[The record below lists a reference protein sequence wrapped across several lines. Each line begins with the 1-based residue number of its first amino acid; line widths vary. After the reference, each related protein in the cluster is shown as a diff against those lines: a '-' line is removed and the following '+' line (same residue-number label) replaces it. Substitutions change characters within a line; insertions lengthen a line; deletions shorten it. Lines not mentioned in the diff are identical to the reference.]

1 MNHSHGHEHEYDFE
15 ASPGLPEPLPARE
28 KILWQ
33 GAPQWRAMAW
43 HVFHVRKVALYF
55 AAMWL
60 WQAAYLWEQGG
71 DTSAMVQSLSISAS
85 LAVMGLGLLLGSAW
99 MSARNALYTITDRR
113 VVMRYG
119 IALTLTYNLPFARI
133 DAADVRL
140 WNNQGVGDISL
151 QLNRSDRI
159 GWVHLW
165 PHNRPWHMKHPQP
178 SLRCVANASEAG
190 RVLAQAWSVLR
201 NSPMAAPAATLT
213 PANSTPQG
221 VQTQWA

>member
-1 MNHSHGHEHEYDFE
+1 
-15 ASPGLPEPLPARE
+15 
-28 KILWQ
+28 
-33 GAPQWRAMAW
+33 
-43 HVFHVRKVALYF
+43 
-55 AAMWL
+55 
-60 WQAAYLWEQGG
+60 LWERGSELT
-71 DTSAMVQSLSISAS
+71 DMVQALSISAS

-140 WNNQGVGDISL
+140 WNTQGVGDISL

-201 NSPMAAPAATLT
+201 NSPMAAPSATTT